1 MVGWRGNSQFEN
13 GYPNAAEAA
22 STSRRFDM
30 GIKPIR
36 TAQDY
41 KQALQ
46 EIEALMTARKG
57 TPECD
62 YLDVLSNLV
71 EDWERRHQTIPAFG
85 GSR

>member
-1 MVGWRGNSQFEN
+1 
-13 GYPNAAEAA
+13 
-22 STSRRFDM
+22 M

-57 TPECD
+57 TPEGDC
-62 YLDVLSNLV
+62 LDVLSNLV
-71 EDWERRHQTIPAFG
+71 EDWERRHQPIPAFG
-85 GSR
+85 GSS